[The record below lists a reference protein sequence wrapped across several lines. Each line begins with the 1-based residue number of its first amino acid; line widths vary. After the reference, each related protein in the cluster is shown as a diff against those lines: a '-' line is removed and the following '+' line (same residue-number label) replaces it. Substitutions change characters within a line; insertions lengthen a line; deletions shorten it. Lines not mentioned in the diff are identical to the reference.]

1 VRGGAWLRS
10 DSVILDEPI
19 QIETLAHRPPW
30 LAVVMED
37 GYHRHYRRDTE
48 RYRVDPAGV
57 DPIESTMLHALD
69 MGANYWSLWTEAE
82 NLARYRE
89 ARPMAFEALEQR
101 IGWRV
106 RPSWI
111 WQRKRYGT
119 AELVVAFS
127 NDGVAGVPGILHV
140 RVEDAAGRVLAAG
153 GLDAGHPHA
162 GRLRLASFIL
172 PQGLEGQDV
181 RLKSEIEIRGV
192 CRPARWACAQ
202 PLAPDGSL
210 AVRLLRNDDPRW
222 RKGV

>member
-1 VRGGAWLRS
+1 
-10 DSVILDEPI
+10 
-19 QIETLAHRPPW
+19 
-30 LAVVMED
+30 
-37 GYHRHYRRDTE
+37 
-48 RYRVDPAGV
+48 
-57 DPIESTMLHALD
+57 
-69 MGANYWSLWTEAE
+69 
-82 NLARYRE
+82 
-89 ARPMAFEALEQR
+89 
-101 IGWRV
+101 
-106 RPSWI
+106 
-111 WQRKRYGT
+111 
-119 AELVVAFS
+119 
-127 NDGVAGVPGILHV
+127 
-140 RVEDAAGRVLAAG
+140 VLAAG